1 METKINVKKR
11 ECNREKKIK
20 MKKITKKKKY
30 ALGNKKCWEGLAP
43 GS

>member
-20 MKKITKKKKY
+20 MKKITKKKKITE
-30 ALGNKKCWEGLAP
+30 LKKNNKK
-43 GS
+43 